1 MILRCEPNI
10 KKKKEE
16 RGNFMKLHRSIVAAI
31 ALGCAFAAS
40 VPAASPFAGKWK
52 LNAAKS
58 KLTGTTDSVA
68 AAGTNTWKFTYGS
81 YSWTVK
87 ADGTDQPTPFGS
99 TVALKALSATKWQLT
114 DKAKGRVTATETW
127 ELASDGKSMTRAS
140 AGTHED
146 GTAFNDVVT
155 VTRTAGD
162 KGFEGTWES
171 TEVKTS
177 FSEVDIEGSDTG
189 LVATVPADKTKL
201 TLTFDGKDNPIEGPK
216 VPAGFTISGKL
227 SGPRKVEA
235 TSKAAGKV
243 LDTET
248 WEVSADGK
256 TFTYTEK
263 DAGES
268 KAQVSV
274 FDKM

>member
-1 MILRCEPNI
+1 
-10 KKKKEE
+10 
-16 RGNFMKLHRSIVAAI
+16 MKLHRMVTRSVTGNWRSIVAAI
-31 ALGCAFAAS
+31 ALGCAFAAT
-40 VPAASPFAGKWK
+40 VPAASPFTGKWK
-52 LNAAKS
+52 FNASKS

-68 AAGTNTWKFTYGS
+68 AAGPNAWKFTYGS
-81 YSWTVK
+81 FSWTVK
-87 ADGTDQPTPFGS
+87 ADGTDQPTPFGT
-99 TVALKALSATKWQLT
+99 TVSLKVVSPARWELV
-114 DKAKGRVTATETW
+114 DKAKGKVAATETW
-127 ELASDGKSMTRAS
+127 ELAADGKSMTRTS
-140 AGTHED
+140 AGKHED
-146 GTAFNDVVT
+146 GTSFNDAVT
-155 VTRTAGD
+155 VRRTAGD

-177 FSEVDIEGSDTG
+177 FSELDLEGSDTG
-189 LVATVPADKTKL
+189 VIATVPADQTKFMV
-201 TLTFDGKDNPIEGPK
+201 TFDGKENPIEGPK
-216 VPAGFTISGKL
+216 VPAGMTISGKL
-227 SGPRKVEA
+227 SGPRKVDA
-235 TSKAAGKV
+235 TSKAGGKV